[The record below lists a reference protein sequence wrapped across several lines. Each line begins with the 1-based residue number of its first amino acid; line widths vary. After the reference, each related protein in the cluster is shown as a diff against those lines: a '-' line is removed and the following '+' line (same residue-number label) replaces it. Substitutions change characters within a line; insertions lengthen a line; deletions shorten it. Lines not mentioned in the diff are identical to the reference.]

1 MKAQA
6 KATIAMFGGAAA
18 LAVAVGFGGVAISQ
32 VGGSATTTTHP
43 STSVTPARPD
53 VDALAGHAGVHPATL
68 TGCIPG
74 ANC

>member
-6 KATIAMFGGAAA
+6 KATIAMFGGATA
-18 LAVAVGFGGVAISQ
+18 LAVAVGFGGVAVCP

-43 STSVTPARPD
+43 STSVTPAGPE
-53 VDALAGHAGVHPATL
+53 VGTPAGHAGVHPATL
-68 TGCIPG
+68 IGCIPG